1 MKHKINLHQLFV
13 KLDLEDMPLEDSTSP
28 SHQINMKR
36 IRQLTM
42 EKVQKDKK
50 SILPFQRHLFKASL
64 AACIIFCISGVTVF
78 AATNET
84 VRQTISELL
93 GISQTEILTVGKS
106 IESKD
111 YKLTVDEIVCDSY
124 TGIVTISVEALSSNA
139 KETFITDNIIEKLG
153 HLGSVGYGLRELEE
167 LQTEYTR
174 CFSFSFNIGNVRHKA
189 DGLNFSMEGISKEIK
204 IPITQTLELTE
215 LDVNI
220 PTAEGYS
227 VSYQKL
233 CYSEL
238 GFTLL
243 GKIENQDFNIE
254 NFLILF
260 ESMDG
265 SNSEFY
271 QYHAEQ
277 DNLINDPSVNT
288 AQTQASSKG
297 IETTVSSPTEESP
310 KDNSIIEFDDKWFS
324 GGGESTDSDK
334 VTSIFSFSK
343 KMDWSTVK
351 SITIN
356 GTTIRVN

>member
-1 MKHKINLHQLFV
+1 MKHKINLHHLFG
-13 KLDLEDMPLEDSTSP
+13 KLDLEDIPIEDNFSS
-28 SHQINMKR
+28 SHQVNTKR
-36 IRQLTM
+36 IHQLTM
-42 EKVQKDKK
+42 AKVQKDKK
-50 SILPFQRHLFKASL
+50 SILPFQRHLFKVSL
-64 AACIIFCISGVTVF
+64 AACIIFCISGATVF

-111 YKLTVDEIVCDSY
+111 YRLTVDEIVCDSF
-124 TGIVTISVEALSSNA
+124 TGIVTITVEALSSKA
-139 KETFITDNIIEKLG
+139 KETFMTDNIVEKLG
-153 HLGSVGYGLRELEE
+153 HLGSVGYGLRELEDI
-167 LQTEYTR
+167 QTGYTR
-174 CFSFSFNIGNVRHKA
+174 CFSFSFNIGNMRHKA

-215 LDVNI
+215 LDVNV
-220 PTAEGYS
+220 PTMEGYS

-243 GKIENQDFNIE
+243 GKIENQEFNIE
-254 NFLILF
+254 NFLILLEF
-260 ESMDG
+260 MDG

-271 QYHAEQ
+271 QYQKEQ
-277 DNLINDPSVNT
+277 DNVINDPSVNT
-288 AQTQASSKG
+288 NQSQAISNG
-297 IETTVSSPTEESP
+297 IETTASNPTKVSP
-310 KDNSIIEFDDKWFS
+310 KDNTIVEFDDEWFS
-324 GGGESTDSDK
+324 GGGGSTDADK

-356 GTTIRVN
+356 GTIISLK

>member
-13 KLDLEDMPLEDSTSP
+13 KLDLEDMPLENSTSP
-28 SHQINMKR
+28 SHQINTKR

-50 SILPFQRHLFKASL
+50 STLPFQRHLFKASL
-64 AACIIFCISGVTVF
+64 AACIIFCISGATVF

-84 VRQTISELL
+84 VRQTISDLL

-139 KETFITDNIIEKLG
+139 KETFISDNIVEKLG

-174 CFSFSFNIGNVRHKA
+174 YFSFSFNIGNVRHKA
-189 DGLNFSMEGISKEIK
+189 DGLNFSIIGISKEIK
-204 IPITQTLELTE
+204 IPITQTLELNE
-215 LDVNI
+215 IDVNV
-220 PTAEGYS
+220 PTVDGYS

-243 GKIENQDFNIE
+243 GKIENKEFNID
-254 NFLILF
+254 NFLILLEF
-260 ESMDG
+260 MDG
-265 SNSEFY
+265 SKSEFY
-271 QYHAEQ
+271 QYQKEQ
-277 DNLINDPSVNT
+277 DNLISSSSVNT
-288 AQTQASSKG
+288 TQSQAISNG
-297 IETTVSSPTEESP
+297 IETTVSNPTQVSP
-310 KDNSIIEFDDKWFS
+310 KDNTIIEFDEEWFS
-324 GGGESTDSDK
+324 GGGGSTDADK

-343 KMDWSTVK
+343 KMDWSTLK

-356 GTTIRVN
+356 GTTISLK

>member
-1 MKHKINLHQLFV
+1 MKHKVNLHQLFV
-13 KLDLEDMPLEDSTSP
+13 KLDLEDVPLEGSYSP
-28 SHQINMKR
+28 SHQIDTKR
-36 IRQLTM
+36 IHQLTM
-42 EKVQKDKK
+42 AKVQKDKK
-50 SILPFQRHLFKASL
+50 LISPFQRHLFKASL
-64 AACIIFCISGVTVF
+64 AACIIFCISGATVF

-111 YKLTVDEIVCDSY
+111 YKLTVNEIVCDSY

-139 KETFITDNIIEKLG
+139 KETFITDDIIKKLG

-189 DGLNFSMEGISKEIK
+189 DRLTFSMEGISKEIK
-204 IPITQTLELTE
+204 IPITQTLALTE
-215 LDVNI
+215 LDINV
-220 PTAEGYS
+220 PTIEGYS

-243 GKIENQDFNIE
+243 GKIENQEFNIE
-254 NFLILF
+254 NFSILLEF
-260 ESMDG
+260 MDG
-265 SNSEFY
+265 SDSEFY
-271 QYHAEQ
+271 QYYAEQ
-277 DNLINDPSVNT
+277 DNLTSDGNANT
-288 AQTQASSKG
+288 TQSQTMSNG
-297 IETTVSSPTEESP
+297 VETTVSNPTKVST
-310 KDNSIIEFDDKWFS
+310 KDNTIVEFDDEWFS
-324 GGGESTDSDK
+324 GGGGSSDSDK
-334 VTSIFSFSK
+334 ATFIFSFSK

-356 GTTIRVN
+356 GTTIRIN